1 MDITYLGHSSFKIK
15 GRTIS
20 VVTDPFDPKMLG
32 IKFPK
37 TQADVVTISHHHKDH
52 DAVSQVDEIK
62 RVVDGPGEYEIGGV
76 SIIGISS
83 YHDDKQSLASEASKK
98 GEIRGKNTIYSI
110 ELDGLTIAHLGDLGH
125 TLGEDKIKEL
135 ADVDVLMIPVGGEF
149 TIDSK
154 TAVEIVKAIN
164 PTIVIPM
171 HYQLPGL
178 NPETFSKLSPPDA
191 FLAEVG
197 LKVEKLPKLSLKAGD
212 LVVED
217 QKVVLLE
224 KR

>member
-1 MDITYLGHSSFKIK
+1 MDIIYLGHSSFKIK
-15 GRTIS
+15 GKNMS
-20 VVTDPFDPKMLG
+20 VVTDPFDPKKVGL
-32 IKFPK
+32 KFPK
-37 TQADVVTISHHHKDH
+37 TEAEVVTISHHHDDH
-52 DAVSQVDEIK
+52 DAYSQVDGVK

-76 SIIGISS
+76 SIVGISS
-83 YHDDKQSLASEASKK
+83 FHDDKK
-98 GEIRGKNTIYSI
+98 GEERGKNTIYSI

-125 TLGEDKIKEL
+125 SLSEDKIKEL
-135 ADVDVLMIPVGGEF
+135 TDVDVLMIPVGGEF

-154 TAVEIVKAIN
+154 AAVEIVKQIN

-171 HYQLPGL
+171 HYQTPGL
-178 NPETFSKLSPPDA
+178 NPETFSKLASPDA

-197 LKVEKLPKLSLKAGD
+197 LKVEKLPKLSIKAGD

>member
-1 MDITYLGHSSFKIK
+1 MEITYLGHSSFKIK
-15 GRTIS
+15 GKTIS
-20 VVTDPFDPKMLG
+20 VVTDPFDSKMLG

-52 DAVSQVDEIK
+52 DAVSQIDGVK

-83 YHDDKQSLASEASKK
+83 YHDDKK

-135 ADVDVLMIPVGGEF
+135 ADADVLMIPIGGEF

-154 TAVEIVKAIN
+154 TAVEIVKAVN

-178 NPETFSKLSPPDA
+178 NPETFSKLSTPDA
-191 FLAEVG
+191 FLSEVG